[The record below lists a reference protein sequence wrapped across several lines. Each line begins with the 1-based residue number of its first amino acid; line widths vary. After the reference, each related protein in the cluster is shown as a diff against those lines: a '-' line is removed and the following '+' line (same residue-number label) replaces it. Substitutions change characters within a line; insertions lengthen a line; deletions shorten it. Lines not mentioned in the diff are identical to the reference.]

1 MRPMVPPDSK
11 ETNDVV
17 DYDPRWP
24 GSYKGERDRLR
35 IATGIATLK
44 FEHIGPTAVPGLRA
58 RPIVELLVGAPAETW
73 AALPDLRAKL
83 VSLGYEDLGD
93 GGTAGQIKL
102 RRRALRSFDLTLVEY
117 QGALWAE
124 QLRQRDALR
133 AEHAAAT

>member
-1 MRPMVPPDSK
+1 MRPEMATDA
-11 ETNDVV
+11 TNEPIE
-17 DYDPRWP
+17 YDPRWVA
-24 GSYKGERDRLR
+24 SYKGERDRLR

-44 FEHIGPTAVPGLRA
+44 FEHIGPTAVPGTRA
-58 RPIVELLVGAPAETW
+58 QPVVELLIGAPAETW

-93 GGTAGQIKL
+93 AGTAGQVKF

-117 QGALWAE
+117 EGALWRE

-133 AEHAAAT
+133 AAT

>member
-1 MRPMVPPDSK
+1 MRPMASPESK
-11 ETNDVV
+11 APNDIV

-93 GGTAGQIKL
+93 GGTPGQVKL
-102 RRRALRSFDLTLVEY
+102 RRRTLRAFDLTLVEY
-117 QGALWAE
+117 QGALWNE

-133 AEHAAAT
+133 AAHAPAT